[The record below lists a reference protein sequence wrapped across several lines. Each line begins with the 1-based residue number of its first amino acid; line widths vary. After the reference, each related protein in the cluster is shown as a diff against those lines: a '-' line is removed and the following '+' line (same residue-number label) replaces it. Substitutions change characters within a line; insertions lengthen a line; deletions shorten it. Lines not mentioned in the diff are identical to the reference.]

1 MERPPVPEFKHE
13 AWSSRRTFLL
23 AAIGSAI
30 GLGNI
35 WRFPYITGVNGGGAF
50 VIIYCLCIVIVAIP
64 LLMAELAIG
73 RRGGQSAIRSMQRL
87 TAESGRSKFWH
98 CIGWLSVVTPT
109 VGLMYYS
116 VVAGWT
122 LDYAIGAAMG
132 TFSGIDARQSS
143 EEFTAMSGNPV
154 RMMLSQGF
162 FVLLTVLI
170 VVGGVRGG
178 LERAVRYLMP
188 GLALILVVLVAYA
201 AVTADLSRALKF
213 LFQPDFSKIT
223 ASTVL
228 MAVGQAFFSVNV
240 AVGALITYGAY
251 MPRDVS
257 IPKVSAVIA
266 FADTSAALM
275 MGLVIFP
282 LVFSYGLQPGE
293 GPGLVFV
300 TLPIAFGQMPFGG
313 VFGTLFFLLMAIAAL
328 TSSIGMLEPS
338 ISRLE
343 ELSNVRR
350 MPATVVMGICIW
362 LFGLLALFSFNILA
376 GFTPLDHF
384 PLFEGKGI
392 FDLFDFVTANVLI
405 PSGGLLIALFA
416 GWMMTRESI
425 RVELGM
431 ESAFALW
438 LWRSLV
444 RFVAPLAILAIF
456 AASLFPRW

>member
-35 WRFPYITGVNGGGAF
+35 WRFPYITGANGGGAF

-87 TAESGRSKFWH
+87 TAENGRSKFWH
-98 CIGWLSVVTPT
+98 CIGWLSVITPT

-132 TFSGIDARQSS
+132 TFSGFDAKQSS

-170 VVGGVRGG
+170 VVGGVRDG

-188 GLALILVVLVAYA
+188 GLALILVILVAYA
-201 AVTADLSRALKF
+201 AVTADLSRALTF
-213 LFQPDFSKIT
+213 MFQPDFSKIT

-300 TLPIAFGQMPFGG
+300 TLPIAFGQMPFGA
-313 VFGTLFFLLMAIAAL
+313 VFGALFFLLMAIAAL

-343 ELSNVRR
+343 ELRNVRR
-350 MPATVVMGICIW
+350 VPATIVMGTCIW

-384 PLFEGKGI
+384 PLFAGKGI

-405 PSGGLLIALFA
+405 PCGGLLIALFA

-425 RVELGM
+425 QAELGL
-431 ESAFALW
+431 ERAVALW

-456 AASLFPRW
+456 VASLFSR